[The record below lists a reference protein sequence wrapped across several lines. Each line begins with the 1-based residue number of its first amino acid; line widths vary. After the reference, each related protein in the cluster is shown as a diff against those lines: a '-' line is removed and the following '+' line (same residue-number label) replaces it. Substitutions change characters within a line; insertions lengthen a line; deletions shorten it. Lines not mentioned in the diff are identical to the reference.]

1 MIALRRN
8 SSANSLTYNYATS
21 FTIYVMAPKS
31 AFPAGTTEGS
41 FTAAQ
46 VEKSSILPASGNM
59 ELQGVVATATNF
71 YFGFVLNS
79 TQAAMDLSSL
89 NTSWKYVYTMNM
101 SPAPTAAGKLQ
112 MKIVD
117 KSNNAELN
125 GLMGGT
131 YFSTLMPNTNT
142 NLLSASAFS
151 ILPALMTDFNVTK
164 QGNNAA
170 LVSWN
175 SSNEINVKNY
185 VVERSLSPN
194 TGWEM
199 ISQVSAKA
207 DNSLKASYSYTDA
220 SVNISVMTK
229 VVYYR
234 IRIVDMDGAEKIS
247 AVRSLQFAGQ
257 NGKGVTIYPNP
268 VKEGFYVNVPVLNPA
283 DKKIRLNLV
292 SQSGQI
298 VSAREVNAS
307 IASNYYFDLTSNG
320 VIAGEYML
328 QVISEGQILD
338 TKKVMVQR

>member
-1 MIALRRN
+1 
-8 SSANSLTYNYATS
+8 
-21 FTIYVMAPKS
+21 
-31 AFPAGTTEGS
+31 
-41 FTAAQ
+41 
-46 VEKSSILPASGNM
+46 M

-247 AVRSLQFAGQ
+247 PVRSLQFAGQ

>member
-1 MIALRRN
+1 
-8 SSANSLTYNYATS
+8 
-21 FTIYVMAPKS
+21 
-31 AFPAGTTEGS
+31 
-41 FTAAQ
+41 
-46 VEKSSILPASGNM
+46 
-59 ELQGVVATATNF
+59 
-71 YFGFVLNS
+71 
-79 TQAAMDLSSL
+79 
-89 NTSWKYVYTMNM
+89 
-101 SPAPTAAGKLQ
+101 
-112 MKIVD
+112 
-117 KSNNAELN
+117 
-125 GLMGGT
+125 
-131 YFSTLMPNTNT
+131 
-142 NLLSASAFS
+142 
-151 ILPALMTDFNVTK
+151 
-164 QGNNAA
+164 
-170 LVSWN
+170 
-175 SSNEINVKNY
+175 
-185 VVERSLSPN
+185 
-194 TGWEM
+194 M

-247 AVRSLQFAGQ
+247 PVRSLQFAGQ

-320 VIAGEYML
+320 VVAGEYML